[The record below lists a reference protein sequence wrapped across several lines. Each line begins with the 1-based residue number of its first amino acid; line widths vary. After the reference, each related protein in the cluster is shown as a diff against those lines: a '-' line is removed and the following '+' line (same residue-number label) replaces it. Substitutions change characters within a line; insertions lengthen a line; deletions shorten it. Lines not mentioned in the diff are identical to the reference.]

1 MISFSCCS
9 RAGETSGWHDRAVRL
24 VDAYV
29 AVVAGRP
36 STEQAR
42 SCLFA
47 AAGVGLG
54 AAIWFQ
60 RDTIGS
66 ALTELRSMSTAVV
79 AALALLGVVERVTR
93 ADILR
98 RLLGATTFAEAL
110 TIHDVGAAASKGVPL
125 GGPLAAGL
133 RWSIARDADIATD
146 RFASA
151 LVAYGV
157 ATTFVTWMLPF
168 GVLVADIT
176 QRPPTDTDLVMLA
189 VCLVVLGGSTAF
201 WLVVLNS
208 ERVADSVVRSTRR
221 AWTRVGRRVVA
232 AQAHDPAASFMEVRS
247 SLRALGRR
255 PVGLLART
263 AVAQACGAVILLVA
277 LRGVGVGAELST
289 LELARVYFVV
299 TLLSSFVPV
308 PGGVGV
314 IEAGLTGALVA
325 AGVAPPVALAG
336 VLVYRLLTYVA
347 PIVVG
352 SVLYVAWRLRAR
364 RRSERRSVVRRVGP
378 ARWTVGFGLRD
389 EAGIE

>member
-1 MISFSCCS
+1 M
-9 RAGETSGWHDRAVRL
+9 
-24 VDAYV
+24 
-29 AVVAGRP
+29 
-36 STEQAR
+36 
-42 SCLFA
+42 
-47 AAGVGLG
+47 G
-54 AAIWFQ
+54 AAIWSQ

-66 ALTELRSMSTAVV
+66 AFAEMRSMSTAVV
-79 AALALLGVVERVTR
+79 GALIVLGVVERVTR

-98 RLLGATTFAEAL
+98 RLLGATSFAEAL

-125 GGPLAAGL
+125 GGPLATGL
-133 RWSIARDADIATD
+133 RWSIARDADIATT

-168 GVLVADIT
+168 GVLLADIT
-176 QRPPTDTDLVMLA
+176 QRPPTNTDLVMLA
-189 VCLVVLGGSTAF
+189 VCLVVLGGSISF

-208 ERVADSVVRSTRR
+208 ERVTDWVVRSTRR
-221 AWTRVGRRVVA
+221 AWTGVGRRVAA
-232 AQAHDPAASFMEVRS
+232 AQAHDPAASFIEVRA
-247 SLRALGRR
+247 SLRAVGRR
-255 PVGLLART
+255 PAGLLART

-289 LELARVYFVV
+289 LEFARVYFVV

-314 IEAGLTGALVA
+314 VEAGLTGALVA

-352 SVLYVAWRLRAR
+352 SVLYVAWRLRSR
-364 RRSERRSVVRRVGP
+364 RRSVIRPVDP
-378 ARWTVGFGLRD
+378 PRWTVGIGLR
-389 EAGIE
+389 EGAGIE

>member
-1 MISFSCCS
+1 
-9 RAGETSGWHDRAVRL
+9 
-24 VDAYV
+24 V
-29 AVVAGRP
+29 ARRP
-36 STEQAR
+36 STEQVR
-42 SCLFA
+42 TGLFA
-47 AAGVGLG
+47 VAGVGLG
-54 AAIWFQ
+54 AAIWSQ

-66 ALTELRSMSTAVV
+66 ALAEMRSMPTVV
-79 AALALLGVVERVTR
+79 IGALILLGVVERVTR

-98 RLLGATTFAEAL
+98 RLLGATTFAQAF

-125 GGPLAAGL
+125 GGPLATGL
-133 RWSIARDADIATD
+133 RWSIARDAGLATN

-157 ATTFVTWMLPF
+157 ATTFVTWLLPF
-168 GVLVADIT
+168 GVLLADVT
-176 QRPPTDTDLVMLA
+176 QRPPTNTDLVMLA
-189 VCLVVLGGSTAF
+189 ICLVVLGGSTAF

-208 ERVADSVVRSTRR
+208 ERVTEWVVRATRR
-221 AWTRVGRRVVA
+221 AWSGVGRRVGA
-232 AQAHDPAASFMEVRS
+232 AQAHDPAAAFIEVRA

-255 PVGLLART
+255 PIGLLART

-277 LRGVGVGAELST
+277 LRGLGVGAELST
-289 LELARVYFVV
+289 LEFARVYFVV

-314 IEAGLTGALVA
+314 VEAGLTGALVA

-352 SVLYVAWRLRAR
+352 SVLYVAWRIGAR
-364 RRSERRSVVRRVGP
+364 RRSSLAQP
-378 ARWTVGFGLRD
+378 ACPRPVIRNVTFD
-389 EAGIE
+389 PAPCDA

>member
-1 MISFSCCS
+1 
-9 RAGETSGWHDRAVRL
+9 
-24 VDAYV
+24 V
-29 AVVAGRP
+29 ARRP
-36 STEQAR
+36 STEQVR
-42 SCLFA
+42 TGLFA

-60 RDTIGS
+60 RGTIGS
-66 ALTELRSMSTAVV
+66 ALAEMRSMSIAVV
-79 AALALLGVVERVTR
+79 GALILLGVVERVTR

-98 RLLGATTFAEAL
+98 RLLGATTFAKAL

-125 GGPLAAGL
+125 GGPLATGL
-133 RWSIARDADIATD
+133 RWSIARDADIATN

-168 GVLVADIT
+168 GVLLADLT
-176 QRPPTDTDLVMLA
+176 QRPPTTTDLVMLT

-208 ERVADSVVRSTRR
+208 ERVTEWVVRSTRR
-221 AWTRVGRRVVA
+221 VWTGVGRRVEA
-232 AQAHDPAASFMEVRS
+232 ARAHDPAASFIEVRA
-247 SLRALGRR
+247 SLRVLGRR
-255 PVGLLART
+255 PVALLTRT

-277 LRGVGVGAELST
+277 LRGVGVGSELST
-289 LELARVYFVV
+289 LEFARVYFVV

-314 IEAGLTGALVA
+314 VEAGLTGALVA
-325 AGVAPPVALAG
+325 AGVAAPVALAG

-352 SVLYVAWRLRAR
+352 SVLYVAWRVEAR
-364 RRSERRSVVRRVGP
+364 RRSVVRPVDLAPWP
-378 ARWTVGFGLRD
+378 AGITLR
-389 EAGIE
+389 EGAGIE

>member
-1 MISFSCCS
+1 M
-9 RAGETSGWHDRAVRL
+9 
-24 VDAYV
+24 
-29 AVVAGRP
+29 
-36 STEQAR
+36 
-42 SCLFA
+42 
-47 AAGVGLG
+47 G

-66 ALTELRSMSTAVV
+66 ALAEMRSMSTAVV
-79 AALALLGVVERVTR
+79 GALILLGIVERVTR

-98 RLLGATTFAEAL
+98 RLLGATTFAKAL

-125 GGPLAAGL
+125 GGPLATGL

-168 GVLVADIT
+168 AVLLADLT
-176 QRPPTDTDLVMLA
+176 QRPPTTTDFVMLA
-189 VCLVVLGGSTAF
+189 VCLVVLGGSTVF

-208 ERVADSVVRSTRR
+208 ERVTEWVVRSTRR
-221 AWTRVGRRVVA
+221 GGRGVGHRVVA
-232 AQAHDPAASFMEVRS
+232 AQAHDPAASFIEIRA

-255 PVGLLART
+255 PVGLLTRT
-263 AVAQACGAVILLVA
+263 ALAQACGAVILLVA
-277 LRGVGVGAELST
+277 LRGVGVGSELST
-289 LELARVYFVV
+289 LEFARVYFVV

-314 IEAGLTGALVA
+314 VEAGLTGALVA
-325 AGVAPPVALAG
+325 AGVAPPVAFAG

-352 SVLYVAWRLRAR
+352 SVLYVAWRLGAR
-364 RRSERRSVVRRVGP
+364 RRSAVRRVDP
-378 ARWTVGFGLRD
+378 ARWAVGIGLRD
-389 EAGIE
+389 GARIE